1 MSFIATL
8 IICIAILV
16 LTILSLKNESER
28 NYKNEI
34 VSLGVFGTFIGILFG
49 LFGFEVSNIEQSLP
63 FLLEG
68 LKTAFITSGVGMFC
82 SIIISIRRPVIHTQP
97 KVTLEHISQNQQEMI
112 LVLKGAINDIS
123 SSANEEII
131 ISLEQVVKEFNSQL
145 NEQFGQNFQ
154 ELNCGVKSLVTWQSN
169 YKKQVAMH
177 DESIKTNFEQLQ
189 KMSKVKEQ
197 QEKNIERL
205 IHNMSATT
213 DDINKSLKE
222 STDIVEE
229 NLQLLL
235 RKANGSI

>member
-16 LTILSLKNESER
+16 LTILSLKTESKR

-34 VSLGVFGTFIGILFG
+34 VSLGVLGTFIGILFG
-49 LFGFEVSNIEQSLP
+49 LFGFEVSNIERSLP

-82 SIIISIRRPVIHTQP
+82 SIIISIRRPVIHKQP

-145 NEQFGQNFQ
+145 NEQFGQNFK

-169 YKKQVAMH
+169 YKEQVAMH

-235 RKANGSI
+235 RKANSTI

>member
-34 VSLGVFGTFIGILFG
+34 VSLGVLGTFIGILFG

>member
-16 LTILSLKNESER
+16 LTILSLKNESKR

-34 VSLGVFGTFIGILFG
+34 VSLGVLGTFIGILFG

-213 DDINKSLKE
+213 GDINKSLKE

>member
-1 MSFIATL
+1 MSFIATFT
-8 IICIAILV
+8 ICIAILV
-16 LTILSLKNESER
+16 LTTLSLKNESKR

-34 VSLGVFGTFIGILFG
+34 VSLGVLGTFIGIIFG

-112 LVLKGAINDIS
+112 LVLKGAINNIS

-154 ELNCGVKSLVTWQSN
+154 ELNFGVKSLVTWQSN

-189 KMSKVKEQ
+189 KMSEVKEQ

-213 DDINKSLKE
+213 DDINKSLKK

>member
-189 KMSKVKEQ
+189 KISKVKEQ